1 MEALILKHDA
11 EQTEAQGQ
19 YHRRENEY
27 EIQLHYTAEDH
38 EDVDV
43 SILKD
48 DEGILIRENSPA
60 RQLYLSLSEQKEEGY
75 LRTPLGMILFEA
87 QLISVET
94 NEEELMIHY
103 MIEQNGVVDEKRFGV
118 MKKDNASR

>member
-1 MEALILKHDA
+1 MESLILKHDA

-94 NEEELMIHY
+94 NEEELIIHY
-103 MIEQNGVVDEKRFGV
+103 TIEQNGVVDEKRFGV

>member
-27 EIQLHYTAEDH
+27 EIQLHYTAENH

-103 MIEQNGVVDEKRFGV
+103 TIEQNGVVDEKRFGV